1 MRPGC
6 RPRSRRAGA
15 APAGGW
21 RCCSCGA
28 AGRPAQRV
36 AGPALEELDVLGRVE
51 VDDEALTLGVEVV
64 YRTRISRT
72 PLPATDV
79 ALARKDL
86 LTDRSA
92 ENHRVARL
100 GLDTRHHDCGAL
112 GTFLEC
118 ADHRGDVLLADER
131 LIREGDEHGIEV
143 GIECGESEPLR

>member
-1 MRPGC
+1 MRHGHP
-6 RPRSRRAGA
+6 PRSHRAAA
-15 APAGGW
+15 APAGEW
-21 RCCSCGA
+21 RCHSCNA
-28 AGRPAQRV
+28 AGRPAQRM
-36 AGPALEELDVLGRVE
+36 AGIALEELDVLGRVE

-64 YRTRISRT
+64 YRTRIGRT

-79 ALARKDL
+79 ALARQDL

-100 GLDTRHHDCGAL
+100 AGDTRHHDGSSL

-143 GIECGESEPLR
+143 GVERGETE